1 MNATMMYTPPPSE
14 DIDMEQHTDRSD
26 TSSYACEAD
35 NPSFRPYILQADE
48 VKGEEFDIT
57 RAKYST
63 SLDPR
68 GYIPVYEYTV
78 GNQPIMWDRETGFVH
93 FTGIWKCLGNSKAD
107 IVRVVDSNPEL
118 GVTKIRGGFL
128 KIQGTWMP
136 FEFAK
141 ILCLRTAYRIRTKL
155 IPLFGPDFVRQCLPP
170 SHEDYGCLLLDP
182 RSAPPSRSSSHR
194 RSTTAHH
201 ATAPSTTARRVP
213 RSEPYQRRPSCTS
226 RPRRSSRTVRSA
238 STSSSASSTSS
249 STTMSVARLLND
261 DMLMMGPQPT
271 PSSSSSTTS
280 SHRDSRSPTPVPSP
294 SFTHL
299 DAHKGYMHAY
309 HHLPGP
315 RLPPIRAAKT
325 TTYQHLLPV
334 LRPLGDI
341 TVAPP
346 SPSELA
352 VQVSSSLP
360 MGDDL
365 NDTIRTALLLQ
376 RLSADTG
383 ERPFSTYEP
392 YVLPK
397 RVTVNDQVYTVSWEP

>member
-1 MNATMMYTPPPSE
+1 
-14 DIDMEQHTDRSD
+14 
-26 TSSYACEAD
+26 
-35 NPSFRPYILQADE
+35 
-48 VKGEEFDIT
+48 
-57 RAKYST
+57 
-63 SLDPR
+63 
-68 GYIPVYEYTV
+68 
-78 GNQPIMWDRETGFVH
+78 
-93 FTGIWKCLGNSKAD
+93 
-107 IVRVVDSNPEL
+107 
-118 GVTKIRGGFL
+118 
-128 KIQGTWMP
+128 MP

-182 RSAPPSRSSSHR
+182 RSAPPSRSASHR

-201 ATAPSTTARRVP
+201 ATAPSSTTTCARRVP
-213 RSEPYQRRPSCTS
+213 RSEPYQRRSSCTS

-238 STSSSASSTSS
+238 STSSSVSSTSSNHS

-261 DMLMMGPQPT
+261 DMMMMGPQPT

-299 DAHKGYMHAY
+299 EAHKGYMHAY

-315 RLPPIRAAKT
+315 RLPPIRTATSSSTT

-341 TVAPP
+341 AVAPP
-346 SPSELA
+346 SPSEFA

-392 YVLPK
+392 CVLPK
-397 RVTVNDQVYTVSWEP
+397 RVTVNDQVYAVSWEP